1 MLLAQLY
8 QRLSRQCNLMKA
20 FTYDLHIHSC
30 LSPCGDDDMT
40 VNNIAGMAFIKGLSL
55 VALTDHNSCKNLPA
69 FFSAAEQYGIIP
81 VPGMELTTAE
91 EIHLLCLFET
101 LDEAMNFDKAIE
113 PYRMKLKNRID
124 VFGNQYIID
133 ENDNVIGQEEY
144 FLPIATMLSL
154 DQAVEMARAHGAACM
169 PAHIDRTSN
178 GILAILG
185 AMPNEPYFGYV
196 ELKDRAKRD
205 ESGVG
210 ERHVLVN
217 SDAHYL
223 EDINEAENTI
233 KLPVDDH
240 ADANEVR
247 KALINLLRGEAK

>member
-1 MLLAQLY
+1 
-8 QRLSRQCNLMKA
+8 MKS

-40 VNNIAGMAFIKGLSL
+40 VNNIAGMAFLKGLTL

-69 FFSAAEQYGIIP
+69 FFRTAEQYGIIP

-101 LDEAMNFDKAIE
+101 LEEAMRFDSDIE
-113 PYRMKLKNRID
+113 LYRMKLKNRVD
-124 VFGNQYIID
+124 VFGNQHILN
-133 ENDNVIGQEEY
+133 ENDEIIGEEEY
-144 FLPIATMLSL
+144 FLPMATMLSL
-154 DQAVEMARAHGAACM
+154 EDAVELALSHGAACM
-169 PAHIDRTSN
+169 PAHIDRPSN

-185 AMPNEPYFGYV
+185 SMPDKPYFGYV
-196 ELKDRAKRD
+196 ELKNRAMRD
-205 ESGVG
+205 DCGVG

-217 SDAHYL
+217 SDAHRL
-223 EDINEAENTI
+223 EDINEAENTV

-240 ADANEVR
+240 SDAIEVR
-247 KALINLLRGEAK
+247 RALIKLLRGEAK